1 MSKVYLIGAGPG
13 AGDLLTLR
21 AARILADEAEVVLAD
36 ELVSAE
42 VLDLVRPQ
50 ARILKVG
57 KRGGR
62 ASTPQAFIE
71 RLMLRYARQGRT
83 VVRLKGGDPFMF
95 GRGGEE
101 LLTLRTAGF
110 AAEVVSGL
118 TAGIAVPATLGI
130 PVTHRGLAAGVTFV
144 TARAGTQDSPE
155 PDWAALAKTGTTLVI
170 YMGLA
175 RLGEITRELLA
186 AGMAPHTP
194 AAVIAQGCQPGQQQ
208 VIASLADLPEAA
220 AGLPAPAIIV
230 IGAVVSLAQADRLSG
245 LAALASLDSP
255 LRHAA

>member
-1 MSKVYLIGAGPG
+1 MNPVYLIGAGPG
-13 AGDLLTLR
+13 AADLLTLR
-21 AARILADEAEVVLAD
+21 AAKILAEKAEVVLAD
-36 ELVSAE
+36 DLVSPE
-42 VLDLVRPQ
+42 VLAMVRPQ

-71 RLMLRYARQGRT
+71 RLMLRYARQGCC
-83 VVRLKGGDPFMF
+83 VVRLKGGDPFLF

-101 LLTLRTAGF
+101 MLTLRAAGF
-110 AAEVVSGL
+110 EVEVVNGL

-144 TARAGTQDSPE
+144 TARAGSQGSAE
-155 PDWAALAKTGTTLVI
+155 PDWAALARTGTTLVI

-175 RLGEITRELLA
+175 RLPEISAALQA
-186 AGMAPHTP
+186 AGLPGATP
-194 AAVIAQGCQPGQQQ
+194 AAVIAHGSLPSQRE
-208 VIASLADLPEAA
+208 VIGRLDGIAQAARAA
-220 AGLPAPAIIV
+220 ALPAPALIV
-230 IGAVVSLAQADRLSG
+230 IGAV
-245 LAALASLDSP
+245 AALAEPRQEL

>member
-36 ELVSAE
+36 DLVSAE
-42 VLDLVRPQ
+42 VLALVRPQ

-71 RLMLRYARQGRT
+71 RLMVRYARQGRT

-101 LLTLRTAGF
+101 LLTLRAAGF

-144 TARAGTQDSPE
+144 TARAGTQGNPE

-186 AGMAPHTP
+186 AGLAPHTP

-208 VIASLADLPEAA
+208 AIATLVELPEAA
-220 AGLPAPAIIV
+220 TGLPAPAIIV
-230 IGAVVSLAQADRLSG
+230 IGAVVSLAQAGQLSD
-245 LAALASLDSP
+245 LAALDQT

>member
-42 VLDLVRPQ
+42 VLALVRPQ

-101 LLTLRTAGF
+101 LLTLRAAGF

-144 TARAGTQDSPE
+144 TARAGTQGNPE

-186 AGMAPHTP
+186 AGLAPHTP

-208 VIASLADLPEAA
+208 AIASLVELPEAA
-220 AGLPAPAIIV
+220 TGLPAPAIIV
-230 IGAVVSLAQADRLSG
+230 IGAVVSLAQAGQLSD
-245 LAALASLDSP
+245 LAALDQT

>member
-1 MSKVYLIGAGPG
+1 MNPVYLIGAGPG
-13 AGDLLTLR
+13 AADLLTLR
-21 AARILADEAEVVLAD
+21 AAKILAEKAEVVLAD
-36 ELVSAE
+36 DLVSPE
-42 VLDLVRPQ
+42 VLAMVRPQ

-71 RLMLRYARQGRT
+71 RLMLRYARQGCC
-83 VVRLKGGDPFMF
+83 VVRLKGGDPFLF

-101 LLTLRTAGF
+101 MLTLRAAGF
-110 AAEVVSGL
+110 EVEVVNGL

-144 TARAGTQDSPE
+144 TARAGSQGSAE
-155 PDWAALAKTGTTLVI
+155 PDWAALARTGTTLVI

-175 RLGEITRELLA
+175 RLPEISAALQA
-186 AGMAPHTP
+186 AGLPGATP
-194 AAVIAQGCQPGQQQ
+194 AAVIAHGSLPSQREVLGRLDG
-208 VIASLADLPEAA
+208 IAQAARAA
-220 AGLPAPAIIV
+220 ALPAPALIV
-230 IGAVVSLAQADRLSG
+230 IGAV
-245 LAALASLDSP
+245 AALAEPRQAL

>member
-42 VLDLVRPQ
+42 VLSLVRSQ

-57 KRGGR
+57 KRGGK

-71 RLMLRYARQGRT
+71 RLMVRYARQGRT

-101 LLTLRTAGF
+101 LLTLRAAGF

-118 TAGIAVPATLGI
+118 TAGIAVPATLCI

-144 TARAGTQDSPE
+144 TARAGTQGSPE

-230 IGAVVSLAQADRLSG
+230 IGAVVSLAQADKLSD
-245 LAALASLDSP
+245 LIPLSDT

>member
-1 MSKVYLIGAGPG
+1 MSKVYLMGAGPG
-13 AGDLLTLR
+13 ARDLLTLR
-21 AARILADEAEVVLAD
+21 AAKILAEEAQIVLAD
-36 ELVSAE
+36 DLVSAD
-42 VLDLVRPQ
+42 VLSMIRPQ

-71 RLMLRYARQGRT
+71 RLMVRYARQGYT

-101 LLTLRTAGF
+101 MLTLRQAGF
-110 AAEVVSGL
+110 EAEVVSGL

-144 TARAGTQDSPE
+144 TARAGTQGSAD
-155 PDWAALAKTGTTLVI
+155 PDWAALARTGTTLVI

-175 RLGEITRELLA
+175 LLPEISRELLA
-186 AGMAPHTP
+186 AGMAAHTP
-194 AAVIAQGCQPGQQQ
+194 AAVIAQGCQTEQRQ
-208 VIASLADLPEAA
+208 VVSTLADLPQAA
-220 AGLPAPAIIV
+220 ADAGLPAPALIV
-230 IGAVVSLAQADRLSG
+230 IGSVVSLAQVSD
-245 LAALASLDSP
+245 LAETMPKLTQQ
-255 LRHAA
+255 AA

>member
-101 LLTLRTAGF
+101 LLTLRAPRVGGGGGGGRPP
-110 AAEVVSGL
+110 GL
-118 TAGIAVPATLGI
+118 

-144 TARAGTQDSPE
+144 TARAGTQGSPE
-155 PDWAALAKTGTTLVI
+155 PDWAALAKTGTTLVV

-208 VIASLADLPEAA
+208 VIASLANLPEAA

-230 IGAVVSLAQADRLSG
+230 IGTVVSLARADRLSG
-245 LAALASLDSP
+245 LASLDSP

>member
-1 MSKVYLIGAGPG
+1 MNPVYLIGAGPG
-13 AGDLLTLR
+13 AADLLTLR
-21 AARILADEAEVVLAD
+21 AAKILAERAEVVLAD
-36 ELVSAE
+36 DLVSAE
-42 VLDLVRPQ
+42 VLAMVRPQ

-71 RLMLRYARQGRT
+71 RLMLRYARQGCC
-83 VVRLKGGDPFMF
+83 VVRLKGGDPFLF

-101 LLTLRTAGF
+101 MLTLRAAGF
-110 AAEVVSGL
+110 EVEVVNGL

-144 TARAGTQDSPE
+144 TARAGSQGSAE
-155 PDWAALAKTGTTLVI
+155 PDWAALARTGTTLVI

-175 RLGEITRELLA
+175 RLPEISAALQA
-186 AGMAPHTP
+186 AGLPGATP
-194 AAVIAQGCQPGQQQ
+194 AAVIAHGSLPSQREVTGHLDG
-208 VIASLADLPEAA
+208 IAQAARAA
-220 AGLPAPAIIV
+220 ALPAPALIV
-230 IGAVVSLAQADRLSG
+230 IGAV
-245 LAALASLDSP
+245 AALAKPRQEL

>member
-13 AGDLLTLR
+13 AADLLTLR
-21 AARILADEAEVVLAD
+21 AAKILAEEAEIVLAD
-36 ELVSAE
+36 ELVTPE
-42 VLDLVRPQ
+42 VLALVRPA

-71 RLMLRYARQGRT
+71 RLIVRYARQGRC
-83 VVRLKGGDPFMF
+83 VVRLKGGDPFLF

-101 LLTLRTAGF
+101 MLALRAAGHRV
-110 AAEVVSGL
+110 EVVSGL

-144 TARAGTQDSPE
+144 TARAGSQGSTE
-155 PDWAALAKTGTTLVI
+155 PDWAALARTGTTLVI

-175 RLGEITRELLA
+175 RLPEIAAALLA
-186 AGMAPHTP
+186 AGLSAETP
-194 AAVIAQGCQPGQQQ
+194 AAVIAQGCQSAQREVVAP
-208 VIASLADLPEAA
+208 LADLPAACAA
-220 AGLPAPAIIV
+220 AALPAPALIV
-230 IGAVVSLAQADRLSG
+230 IGDVVG
-245 LAALASLDSP
+245 LAERVAPSTAL
-255 LRHAA
+255 RRAA

>member
-1 MSKVYLIGAGPG
+1 MNPVYLIGAGPG
-13 AGDLLTLR
+13 AADLLTLR
-21 AARILADEAEVVLAD
+21 AAKILAEKAEVVLAD
-36 ELVSAE
+36 DLVSPE
-42 VLDLVRPQ
+42 VLAMVRPQ

-71 RLMLRYARQGRT
+71 RLMLRYARQGSC
-83 VVRLKGGDPFMF
+83 VVRLKGGDPFLF

-101 LLTLRTAGF
+101 MLTLRTAGF
-110 AAEVVSGL
+110 EVEVVNGL

-144 TARAGTQDSPE
+144 TARAGSQGSAE
-155 PDWAALAKTGTTLVI
+155 PDWAALARTGTTLVI

-175 RLGEITRELLA
+175 RLPEISAALQA
-186 AGMAPHTP
+186 AGLPGATP
-194 AAVIAQGCQPGQQQ
+194 AAVIAHGSLPSQREVLGRLDG
-208 VIASLADLPEAA
+208 IAQAARAA
-220 AGLPAPAIIV
+220 ALPAPALIV
-230 IGAVVSLAQADRLSG
+230 IGAV
-245 LAALASLDSP
+245 AALAEPRQEL

>member
-1 MSKVYLIGAGPG
+1 MNPVYLIGAGPG
-13 AGDLLTLR
+13 AADLLTLR
-21 AARILADEAEVVLAD
+21 AAKILAERAEVVLAD
-36 ELVSAE
+36 DLVSAE
-42 VLDLVRPQ
+42 VLAMVRPQ

-71 RLMLRYARQGRT
+71 RLMLRYARQGCC
-83 VVRLKGGDPFMF
+83 VVRLKGGDPFLF

-101 LLTLRTAGF
+101 MLTLRAAGF
-110 AAEVVSGL
+110 AVEVVNGL

-144 TARAGTQDSPE
+144 TARAGSQGSAE
-155 PDWAALAKTGTTLVI
+155 PDWAALARTGTTLVI

-175 RLGEITRELLA
+175 RLPEISAALQA
-186 AGMAPHTP
+186 AGLPGATP
-194 AAVIAQGCQPGQQQ
+194 AAVIAHGSLPSQREVLGHLDG
-208 VIASLADLPEAA
+208 IAQAARAA
-220 AGLPAPAIIV
+220 ALPAPALIV
-230 IGAVVSLAQADRLSG
+230 IGAV
-245 LAALASLDSP
+245 AALAAPRQEL

>member
-21 AARILADEAEVVLAD
+21 AAKILAEEAQVVLAD
-36 ELVSAE
+36 DLVSAE
-42 VLDLVRPQ
+42 VLAMVRPQ

-71 RLMLRYARQGRT
+71 RLMVRYARQGYT

-101 LLTLRTAGF
+101 LLTLRAAGF
-110 AAEVVSGL
+110 EAEVVSGL

-144 TARAGTQDSPE
+144 TARAGTQGSPE
-155 PDWAALAKTGTTLVI
+155 PDWAALARTGTTLVI

-175 RLGEITRELLA
+175 RLEEISTALQH
-186 AGMAPHTP
+186 AGMAPETP
-194 AAVIAQGCQPGQQQ
+194 AAVIAQGCQSGQQQ
-208 VIASLADLPEAA
+208 VISSLSELPAA
-220 AGLPAPAIIV
+220 AAAAALPAPAIIV
-230 IGAVVSLAQADRLSG
+230 IGAVVSLAQADKLSDLTAPG
-245 LAALASLDSP
+245 DT

>member
-42 VLDLVRPQ
+42 VLALVRPQ

-57 KRGGR
+57 KRGGK

-101 LLTLRTAGF
+101 LLTLRAAGF

-144 TARAGTQDSPE
+144 TARAGTQGSPE

-186 AGMAPHTP
+186 AGLAPETP

-208 VIASLADLPEAA
+208 AIASLANLTEAA

-230 IGAVVSLAQADRLSG
+230 IGAVVSLARADRLSG
-245 LAALASLDSP
+245 LASLDNT

>member
-101 LLTLRTAGF
+101 LLTLRAAGF

-144 TARAGTQDSPE
+144 TARAGTQGSPE

-194 AAVIAQGCQPGQQQ
+194 AAVIAQGCQAQQRQ
-208 VIASLADLPEAA
+208 VIAPLAELAEASAQA
-220 AGLPAPAIIV
+220 ALPAPALIV
-230 IGAVVSLAQADRLSG
+230 IGDVVALAQPSIAP
-245 LAALASLDSP
+245 AAL
-255 LRHAA
+255 RRAA

>member
-1 MSKVYLIGAGPG
+1 MNPVYLIGAGPG
-13 AGDLLTLR
+13 AADLLTLR
-21 AARILADEAEVVLAD
+21 AAKILAEKAEVVLAD
-36 ELVSAE
+36 DLVSPE
-42 VLDLVRPQ
+42 VLAMVRPQ

-71 RLMLRYARQGRT
+71 RLMLRYARQGSC
-83 VVRLKGGDPFMF
+83 VIRLKGGDPFLF

-101 LLTLRTAGF
+101 MLTLRAAGF
-110 AAEVVSGL
+110 EVEVVNGL

-144 TARAGTQDSPE
+144 TARAGSQGSAE
-155 PDWAALAKTGTTLVI
+155 PDWAALARTGTTLVI

-175 RLGEITRELLA
+175 RLPEISAALQA
-186 AGMAPHTP
+186 AGLPGATP
-194 AAVIAQGCQPGQQQ
+194 AAVIAHGSLPSQREVLGRLDG
-208 VIASLADLPEAA
+208 IAQAARAA
-220 AGLPAPAIIV
+220 ALPAPALIV
-230 IGAVVSLAQADRLSG
+230 IGAV
-245 LAALASLDSP
+245 AALAEPRQEL